1 MRVGDLLDE
10 GLRRRARSAAET
22 LLDRDPELR
31 DPLLRQEMRHYQ
43 VVFEFD

>member
-1 MRVGDLLDE
+1 MCIRDRLDE
-10 GLRRRARSAAET
+10 GLRRRARSAAEA

-31 DPLLRQEMRHYQ
+31 DQGLRRQMRHYQ